1 MATDVCLAVIADEPS
16 RLIVGTY
23 PAQGGLHKF
32 LFGSGQPDRA
42 AGMIEAWDFDGDAGV
57 LRVVPA
63 PAADAQERQVPL
75 ASLINLSWGGLQ
87 ETSISD
93 EYSHYEV
100 RLLFADGGRHSF
112 LHLPGS
118 ADFLCASSA
127 QAREM
132 ESCVRA
138 FLRPLCPRLEGTT
151 LETLVKFWRDPVE
164 GIKSI
169 QERVGTRLAALDN
182 PGRPPVGPGRP
193 ELDEKPDP
201 AAPAREL
208 LTQLQSALG
217 QLGEAAAD
225 RQKKWAE
232 SGGQVGGCA
241 RHVLILLVIG
251 LSFLIG
257 LWLIRATP

>member
-1 MATDVCLAVIADEPS
+1 MATNVCLTIIADSPA
-16 RLIVGTY
+16 RLVVGTY
-23 PAQGGLHKF
+23 PAYLGL
-32 LFGSGQPDRA
+32 LFGSDQPNRA

-63 PAADAQERQVPL
+63 PGPDAQERQVPL

-100 RLLFADGGRHSF
+100 RLFFDDGGRHSF
-112 LHLPGS
+112 LQLPGS
-118 ADFLCASSA
+118 AEYLCAWSD

-132 ESCVRA
+132 ESRLRA
-138 FLRPLCPRLEGTT
+138 FLKPLCPRLESTT
-151 LETLVKFWRDPVE
+151 LEALVKFWRNPVE
-164 GIKSI
+164 GLKSI
-169 QERVGTRLAALDN
+169 QERVGTRLAALDDLS
-182 PGRPPVGPGRP
+182 RPPESRGPGGP

-217 QLGEAAAD
+217 HLSEAAAD
-225 RQKKWAE
+225 QQQKRAE
-232 SGGQVGGCA
+232 SGGQPGGSA
-241 RHVLILLVIG
+241 RLILILLVIG
-251 LSFLIG
+251 LSFLSG
-257 LWLIRATP
+257 LWIIWK